1 MPDTTP
7 TQAIARL
14 FSWMRQGL
22 HAGMTTAS
30 SGMTTQDGHLAV
42 PIRLRVNSS
51 NAIDVPVRLYGPGDV
66 VGIDQREVIRTE
78 PHRFSTDFEPNYFP
92 LIECDRPDFPWLF
105 TPAAADAAGHLQPWL
120 CLVVVRKDGSSITT
134 NPTQPL
140 PVLICPQQ
148 ELPNLTEAW
157 AWAHAQIVECSTR
170 IMDPALNEKAQK
182 ERVQEFLK
190 KSPER
195 TVSRLLC
202 PRRLD
207 PNTAYH
213 ACLVPTFDVGRKAG
227 LGESVTVE
235 DERGMRPAW
244 ASGSGAS
251 GNDPVKL
258 PVYYSWEF
266 STGVGGDFEALARRL
281 EPRIL
286 PATVGLRSMHIG
298 APGWGMPTLS
308 TNASGSVL
316 GLEGALR
323 TPDTEPTAWPNEAR
337 IAFQTALRNILNAP
351 AEQAPPGSEIG
362 LVGPP
367 LYGQWYAKQRVVP
380 AGSNPPQWF
389 RELNMDPRSRVAA
402 GLGTQVIRFEQEQ
415 LMASAWEQLARHEQ
429 DNQRLKRAQL
439 SEAVGQVL
447 SKKHFEPL
455 PFSRFLQMTAPIHH
469 QVRANDTRSLQ
480 TLMSSGSPLVSAAFR
495 RVTRSR
501 RPVARRLPMAME
513 PTVSERG
520 GPATSGH
527 QRDRGLRQIASL
539 AAAFGTPSERQASH
553 LDSTSATLL
562 ASNEEHPIRTAIARL
577 QTVKERVLHEL
588 DSRVTVLSA
597 VQRDIPNAESTDLIR
612 FAPEFPQPMYE
623 PLRDYFQ
630 DQLLPGME
638 LVPPNTITLLE
649 TNPRFIEAYMVG
661 LNHEMGREL
670 LWRGFPTDQ
679 RGTYFRQ
686 FWDIQGRVPVPK
698 PEEREGL
705 KDITPITAWAETAHL
720 GEQAGKG
727 STEGQMVLLVRGDLL
742 RRYPR
747 AIVYAVEAVW
757 SANGT
762 RRELGTEER
771 YPMFRA
777 TRAPDVTMLG
787 FSLTD
792 TQVRGADSQ
801 ANGHAGWFFV
811 LQQQPTE
818 ARFGLDV
825 ATTFGSEA
833 EHWSDLSWGHVAADE
848 QTLKQLV
855 HVPLD
860 GLLRGKTLDNV
871 PWGKNSAHMAS
882 ITRQR
887 PFRVAVHARTWLKDS

>member
-1 MPDTTP
+1 MPDTTS
-7 TQAIARL
+7 THAVARL
-14 FSWMRQGL
+14 FSWLRQGL
-22 HAGMTTAS
+22 HAGLTTAS
-30 SGMTTQDGHLAV
+30 SGMTIQDGHLAV

-78 PHRFSTDFEPNYFP
+78 PYHFATDFEPNYFP

-105 TPAAADAAGHLQPWL
+105 TPAAPDAAGHLQPWL
-120 CLVVVRKDGSSITT
+120 CLVVVRKEAASITT

-148 ELPNLTEAW
+148 ELPNLKEAW
-157 AWAHAQIVECSTR
+157 AWAHAQIVEGTAR
-170 IMDPALNEKAQK
+170 IMDPALDEKTQK
-182 ERVQEFLK
+182 QRVQEFLK

-195 TVSRLLC
+195 TLSRLLC

-227 LGESVTVE
+227 LGEPVTVE
-235 DERGMRPAW
+235 DERALRPAW
-244 ASGSGAS
+244 ASGSGTP

-286 PATVGLRSMHIG
+286 PPTIGLRPMHIG
-298 APGWGMPTLS
+298 APGWGMPTLLP
-308 TNASGSVL
+308 NASGSVL

-337 IAFQTALRNILNAP
+337 VAFQTALRNILNAP

-380 AGSNPPQWF
+380 AGNNPPQWF

-455 PFSRFLQMTAPIHH
+455 PFNRFLQMTGPIRRKSL
-469 QVRANDTRSLQ
+469 VNDTRSVHAPGAA
-480 TLMSSGSPLVSAAFR
+480 SSPLVSAAFR

-501 RPVARRLPMAME
+501 RPVARRLPMAVE
-513 PTVSERG
+513 PTVTERG
-520 GPATSGH
+520 GPAASG
-527 QRDRGLRQIASL
+527 QRLHRELRQIATL
-539 AAAFGTPSERQASH
+539 AEAFGPPAERQTLHLASI
-553 LDSTSATLL
+553 SATLP
-562 ASNEEHPIRTAIARL
+562 ASDGEYLMDAAIVRL
-577 QTVKERVLHEL
+577 QGVKERVLHEL

-597 VQRDIPNAESTDLIR
+597 VQRDFPDVESTDLIR
-612 FAPEFPQPMYE
+612 FAPEFPQTDVRAVAGLFPR
-623 PLRDYFQ
+623 PASARDGTGSSKYDYALG
-630 DQLLPGME
+630 DQSALYRSLL
-638 LVPPNTITLLE
+638 
-649 TNPRFIEAYMVG
+649 VG

-705 KDITPITAWAETAHL
+705 KDIAPITVWAETAHL

-727 STEGQMVLLVRGDLL
+727 STEGQMVLLIRGDFCVDIRARLSMPRRPSGL
-742 RRYPR
+742 RTGRGESWGQRSAIPCFERPARRTSPCWGFLSRTHKCAEPTVRPMGMRGGSSCFKSSRPKPVSVWMWRPR
-747 AIVYAVEAVW
+747 SAARLNVGAIC
-757 SANGT
+757 
-762 RRELGTEER
+762 
-771 YPMFRA
+771 
-777 TRAPDVTMLG
+777 
-787 FSLTD
+787 
-792 TQVRGADSQ
+792 RGA
-801 ANGHAGWFFV
+801 
-811 LQQQPTE
+811 
-818 ARFGLDV
+818 
-825 ATTFGSEA
+825 
-833 EHWSDLSWGHVAADE
+833 
-848 QTLKQLV
+848 
-855 HVPLD
+855 
-860 GLLRGKTLDNV
+860 
-871 PWGKNSAHMAS
+871 
-882 ITRQR
+882 
-887 PFRVAVHARTWLKDS
+887 TW

>member
-1 MPDTTP
+1 MPESTSTH
-7 TQAIARL
+7 AVARL
-14 FSWMRQGL
+14 FSWLRQGL
-22 HAGMTTAS
+22 HAGLTTAS

-42 PIRLRVNSS
+42 PIRIRVNSS

-78 PHRFSTDFEPNYFP
+78 PHHFSTDFEPNYFP

-120 CLVVVRKDGSSITT
+120 CLVVVRKEGASIAT
-134 NPTQPL
+134 NPAQPL
-140 PVLICPQQ
+140 PVLTCPRQ

-157 AWAHAQIVECSTR
+157 GWAHAQIVEGSTR
-170 IMDPALNEKAQK
+170 IMDPTLNDKAQK
-182 ERVQEFLK
+182 QRVQEFLK

-195 TVSRLLC
+195 TLSRLLC

-227 LGESVTVE
+227 LGEPVTVE
-235 DERGMRPAW
+235 DERASRPAW
-244 ASGSGAS
+244 VSGSGTL
-251 GNDPVKL
+251 GNDPVQL
-258 PVYYSWEF
+258 PVYYFWEF

-286 PATVGLRSMHIG
+286 PSTIGLRPMHIG
-298 APGWGMPTLS
+298 VPGWGMPALLA
-308 TNASGSVL
+308 NASGSEL

-323 TPDTEPTAWPNEAR
+323 TPDTEPTVWPNEAR
-337 IAFQTALRNILNAP
+337 VAFQTALRNILNAP
-351 AEQAPPGSEIG
+351 AEQALSGGESG

-380 AGSNPPQWF
+380 AGSDPPQWF

-455 PFSRFLQMTAPIHH
+455 PFSRFLQMTGPIHRKSL
-469 QVRANDTRSLQ
+469 VNDALPLRASGA
-480 TLMSSGSPLVSAAFR
+480 SSSPLVSAAFR

-501 RPVARRLPMAME
+501 RPVARRLPKTVE
-513 PTVSERG
+513 PIVIERG
-520 GPATSGH
+520 GTPSSGRSLHRELHQLAT
-527 QRDRGLRQIASL
+527 L
-539 AAAFGTPSERQASH
+539 AKAFGAPAERQTLHLASI
-553 LDSTSATLL
+553 SATLP
-562 ASNEEHPIRTAIARL
+562 ASDEEHQMRAAIVRL

-588 DSRVTVLSA
+588 DSRGTVLSA

-638 LVPPNTITLLE
+638 QVPPNTITLLE
-649 TNPRFIEAYMVG
+649 TNPRFIEAYLVG

-686 FWDIQGRVPVPK
+686 FWDIQGRVPVPT

-705 KDITPITAWAETAHL
+705 KDIAPITAWAETAHL
-720 GEQAGKG
+720 GEQAGTG
-727 STEGQMVLLVRGDLL
+727 SAEGQMVLLIRGDLL

-747 AIVYAVEAVW
+747 AIVYAAEAVW

-777 TRAPDVTMLG
+777 TCAPDVTMLG
-787 FSLTD
+787 FPLTD

-825 ATTFGSEA
+825 ATAFGGAPER
-833 EHWSDLSWGHVAADE
+833 WSDLSWGHLVTDE
-848 QTLKQLV
+848 QALKQLV
-855 HVPLD
+855 HIPLE
-860 GLLRGKTLDNV
+860 GLLRSKTLDHV
-871 PWGKNSAHMAS
+871 LWGKNSAHMAS

-887 PFRVAVHARTWLKDS
+887 PFRVAVHARTWLKGS